1 MEVNGQSLGRVSAT
15 KILGITFRNDLKW
28 NNHVDLITSKTAKR
42 LYLLRQLKRADV
54 NAKDLINSLLKVL
67 DWKCK
72 TISSLDSE

>member
-1 MEVNGQSLGRVSAT
+1 MEVNGQSLGRVSAA

-28 NNHVDLITSKTAKR
+28 NNHVDLITSKTAKC